1 MASHNNRILQNLE
14 NAGRVLPAKEISM
27 KTMPR
32 RVRKAIFVLPV
43 LAIASAAAA
52 GCDLAMVH
60 YTEKQTSEWRK
71 TYELGPGGRLEISNT
86 NGKIDVEPS
95 TGNAVEII
103 AEKTARAGSTDAAKE
118 ALARIEIHETASPTD
133 VRIETKLQR
142 QAGGLFGR
150 ASMEVHYLVKV
161 PALLEVRFSTV
172 NGGIEL
178 TGLKGRITAE
188 ATNGGIK
195 AHEVSGS
202 IDASTTNGGVEVEL
216 AQVAESGV
224 KLGCTNGG
232 IELTLPADARAT
244 ISARITNGG
253 INTDGVKIETT
264 GESNRRR
271 LDGRMNG
278 GGPRIDLEG
287 TNGGIR
293 IASR

>member
-1 MASHNNRILQNLE
+1 MR
-14 NAGRVLPAKEISM
+14 
-27 KTMPR
+27 TMSR
-32 RVRKAIFVLPV
+32 RVRKAVFVLPV
-43 LAIASAAAA
+43 LIVASAAAT

-60 YTEKQTSEWRK
+60 YTEKETAEWRK
-71 TYELGPGGRLEISNT
+71 TYELKPGGRLEISNI

-95 TGNAVEII
+95 TGNTVEIV
-103 AEKTARAGSTDAAKE
+103 AEKTARAGSTEAAKE
-118 ALARIEIHETASPTD
+118 ALGRIEIKETASPTD
-133 VRIETKLQR
+133 VRLETQVQR
-142 QAGGLFGR
+142 QAGGLLGR
-150 ASMEVHYLVKV
+150 ASQEVHYIVKV
-161 PALLEVRFSTV
+161 PALLEVRLSTV

-202 IDASTTNGGVEVEL
+202 IDATTTNGGVEVEL

-232 IELTLPADARAT
+232 IELRLPSDARAT
-244 ISARITNGG
+244 ISARVTNGG
-253 INTDGVKIETT
+253 INTDGVKIETV
-264 GESNRRR
+264 GESTRRR

>member
-1 MASHNNRILQNLE
+1 MR
-14 NAGRVLPAKEISM
+14 
-27 KTMPR
+27 TMPR
-32 RVRKAIFVLPV
+32 RVRKAVFVLPV
-43 LAIASAAAA
+43 LVVASAAAT
-52 GCDLAMVH
+52 GCDIAMSH
-60 YTEKQTSEWRK
+60 YTQKETAEWRK
-71 TYELGPGGRLEISNT
+71 TYDLRPGGRLEISNI

-95 TGNAVEII
+95 TGDTVEIV
-103 AEKTARAGSTDAAKE
+103 AEKTARAGSIEAAKE
-118 ALARIEIHETASPTD
+118 ALAHIEIQETASPTD
-133 VRIETKLQR
+133 VRIETKVQR
-142 QAGGLFGR
+142 EAGGLFSR
-150 ASMEVHYLVKV
+150 ASQEVHYVVKV

-232 IELTLPADARAT
+232 IELTLPSDARAT

-253 INTDGVKIETT
+253 INTDGVKIETV
-264 GESNRRR
+264 GESTRRR

-278 GGPRIDLEG
+278 GGPRIDIEG

-293 IASR
+293 ISSR